1 MLYKLLESERVCSGI
16 CNQNMGI
23 VYQNGLGDVPID
35 YDKAFICFKK
45 AAEEESPDAYFCVG
59 NCYLNGLGVDK
70 NVKEAAAWF
79 KKAAEMGEPDSMFHL
94 AWMYREGIGVEK
106 NDELSLDY
114 LYKAAEA
121 GWEPAIR
128 IIGSVK

>member
-1 MLYKLLESERVCSGI
+1 M
-16 CNQNMGI
+16 
-23 VYQNGLGDVPID
+23 PID

-79 KKAAEMGEPDSMFHL
+79 KKAAEKGEPDSMFHL
-94 AWMYREGIGVEK
+94 AWMYQEGIGVEK
-106 NDELSLDY
+106 NDELSEDY
-114 LYKAAEA
+114 LYKAVKA
-121 GWEPAIR
+121 GWEPAIK
-128 IIGSVK
+128 IMEEKD